1 MFSGLI
7 LFQGFCGDSLN
18 AQPVFEAGSLCAAPC
33 AGDPT
38 QICGG
43 TTGINASRFRRQA
56 PVGVISLYELAVD
69 ASASSSTA
77 AASSTTIAAASSTTP
92 PASSTSGPVFS
103 PLADYEYIGCI
114 DDIAT
119 RILDEHHTA
128 YDGMTL
134 GSCASDCEDY
144 QYFGLEYGR
153 ECTLTY

>member
-18 AQPVFEAGSLCAAPC
+18 AQPVFEAGSLCAATC

-43 TTGINASRFRRQA
+43 TVGINASRFRRQ
-56 PVGVISLYELAVD
+56 VSVRVISLYELAVD
-69 ASASSSTA
+69 AAASSS
-77 AASSTTIAAASSTTP
+77 IAAASST
-92 PASSTSGPVFS
+92 SSTSGPIFS

-114 DDIAT
+114 DDTVT
-119 RILDEHHTA
+119 RILDGYHTA
-128 YDGMTL
+128 HDGMTL

-153 ECTLTY
+153 ECKLTYSLLHVS